1 MSMAFHVCTYVHLC
15 AVPSLCMQRPGVA
28 MGCYSLT
35 FSTLYESPTS
45 NSTTQTGLEAWGM
58 GALPGGVFLSWH
70 LDY

>member
-1 MSMAFHVCTYVHLC
+1 MCARMCTCVQFQAYACRGQGLPWV
-15 AVPSLCMQRPGVA
+15 V
-28 MGCYSLT
+28 YSLT